1 MEAKKKV
8 VIDFNTT
15 LEEFIIK
22 MQNQF
27 PQETKLK
34 SYYSAFKVSK
44 MYDSTLPI
52 KIFMG
57 GCLSFEKQI
66 KNRDSD
72 FFVNRKTFVE
82 GLTKCTSFS
91 DDIGLVNYWQSLDD
105 DSKKAIWDYIQT
117 LFVMGKMYVNNDT
130 TLINNI
136 NNIYNNLSHE
146 EFENVNKNNE
156 FSKKFTHSIN

>member
-8 VIDFNTT
+8 VTDFNTT

-27 PQETKLK
+27 PEETKLK

-57 GCLSFEKQI
+57 GCLPFEQQI

-91 DDIGLVNYWQSLDD
+91 TDIGLVNYWHSLDN

-146 EFENVNKNNE
+146 EFENVNKNNK
-156 FSKKFTHSIN
+156 FSQKFTMTIN